1 MHGRKESEVHS
12 SERSAQEKFRIRA
25 ATIADSPQLASLA
38 GQLGYAS
45 TPEQVASRFRKISAD
60 REHIIIVAEDSRGAL
75 AGYIEVFPFRTIGA
89 DARIE
94 IASLVVDE
102 SRRSQGVGRLLM
114 EHAERWGRA
123 NGFAEA
129 GLRSNVIRERAHT
142 FYENLGYCVTK
153 TQKSFRKKL

>member
-1 MHGRKESEVHS
+1 MAENVSGMLPEPLP
-12 SERSAQEKFRIRA
+12 AKFCVRPA
-25 ATIADSPQLASLA
+25 SLADAPQLASLA

-45 TPEQVASRFRKISAD
+45 TPKQVATRFGEIARE
-60 REHIIIVAEDSRGAL
+60 REHLLLVAVDSGGAL
-75 AGYIEVFPFRTIGA
+75 AGYIEIFPFRTIGA
-89 DARIE
+89 DPRIE

-102 SRRSQGVGRLLM
+102 SCRSQGVGRLLM
-114 EHAERWGRA
+114 EHAEEWGRA

-142 FYENLGYCVTK
+142 FYEKLGYRVNK